1 MNEARAV
8 LKKQMID
15 TRKNKA
21 VLTQFILFPVMTIV
35 MTLLVKMD
43 DMPEFF
49 YLKLFSVMYLAMAP
63 ITSMSAIISE
73 EKEKG
78 TLRALMMSDVSGA
91 AYLLGIGL
99 YDFFCCMACTV
110 LMSRVCGLEGDVWR
124 DYLWIMAMGFL
135 ISIVLGSAIGVL
147 SKNQMNATSL
157 SVPIMC
163 VFSFLPMIAQF
174 NSTVEKIAKFF
185 FTEQI
190 YLALNRE
197 KSVKMDIEGISI
209 VMANA
214 ILILIFFILAYRKEG
229 LKKN

>member
-1 MNEARAV
+1 MNDARAV
-8 LKKQMID
+8 FKKQMLD

-21 VLTQFILFPVMTIV
+21 VLIQFVLFPIMTIV

-43 DMPEFF
+43 DMPEYFF
-49 YLKLFSVMYLAMAP
+49 LKLFSVMYLSMAP

-78 TLRALMMSDVSGA
+78 TLRALMMSDVSGVS
-91 AYLLGIGL
+91 YLLGVGL
-99 YDFFCCMACTV
+99 YDFFACMMCTV

-135 ISIVLGSAIGVL
+135 ISIVLGAAIGVI
-147 SKNQMNATSL
+147 SKNQMAATSMA
-157 SVPIMC
+157 VPAMC

-174 NSTVEKIAKFF
+174 NSTVAKIAKFF

-190 YLALNRE
+190 YLALNSE
-197 KSVKMDIEGISI
+197 KSVKMDIEGFSI
-209 VMANA
+209 TMAN
-214 ILILIFFILAYRKEG
+214 IILIFGFFLVAFKKEG
-229 LKKN
+229 LEKA